1 MDISS
6 LSLFHDSSAAP
17 SNKALNATVGR
28 GRPPAR

>member
-1 MDISS
+1 MNFEIGGM
-6 LSLFHDSSAAP
+6 P